1 MKRIAGLL
9 TVTAAVAC
17 ALAPGA
23 SAYVDTSAN
32 ISSVRTTDAQ
42 FGSPVNSF
50 DIQMGSNPGWGD
62 AIPNG
67 FVHFSGT
74 DANGTHE
81 WQSFGVCFHVDPAG
95 QDATILVDIYSKT
108 NEPDALQ
115 GALIHVTDTEAAGSE
130 AGAGDRIDVTQLTT
144 SQYNR
149 QYNLGCADTP
159 VAKRA
164 ISAGDITIVKGS

>member
-1 MKRIAGLL
+1 MKRTIGLL
-9 TVTAAVAC
+9 TVTAAIA
-17 ALAPGA
+17 ALPAANA
-23 SAYVDTSAN
+23 SAYVDSAA
-32 ISSVRTTDAQ
+32 SVDSVQTTNAQ
-42 FGSPVNSF
+42 FGSPTNSF
-50 DIQMGSNPGWGD
+50 EIAMGSNPGWGD

-67 FVHFSGT
+67 FVHFSAT
-74 DANGTHE
+74 DANGLHE
-81 WQSFGVCFHVDPAG
+81 WRSFGVCFHVDPLG
-95 QDATILVDIYSKT
+95 HNATILVDIYDKT
-108 NEPDALQ
+108 GEPAALQ

-130 AGAGDRIDVTQLTT
+130 SGAGDRIDVTQLTT

>member
-17 ALAPGA
+17 ACAPGA
-23 SAYVDTSAN
+23 SAYVDSTTN
-32 ISSVRTTDAQ
+32 ISSVSTTNAQ
-42 FGSPVNSF
+42 FGSPANSF

-74 DANGTHE
+74 DANGQHE

-95 QDATILVDIYSKT
+95 HDATILVDIYSKT
-108 NEPDALQ
+108 NEPAALQ
-115 GALIHVTDTEAAGSE
+115 GALIHVTDTEESGSE
-130 AGAGDRIDVTQLTT
+130 AGAGNRIDVTQL
-144 SQYNR
+144 SSAQYNR
-149 QYNLGCADTP
+149 QYNLGCATTP
-159 VAKRA
+159 TARAA
-164 ISAGDITIVKGS
+164 ISAGDITIVKGA